1 MITPE
6 VATPQ
11 AVFWDVPALVKLDE
25 LGIFASAEFWM
36 LQSRLGVYIAT
47 RICSSSWEPVCGKII
62 ILLLRDILWCVITV
76 TW

>member
-6 VATPQ
+6 VAAPQ

-36 LQSRLGVYIAT
+36 LQRRPFRA
-47 RICSSSWEPVCGKII
+47 
-62 ILLLRDILWCVITV
+62 D
-76 TW
+76 

>member
-25 LGIFASAEFWM
+25 VGIFASAEFWM
-36 LQSRLGVYIAT
+36 LQRRPFRA
-47 RICSSSWEPVCGKII
+47 
-62 ILLLRDILWCVITV
+62 D
-76 TW
+76 